1 MKDVGS
7 IRRSQIVT
15 TFGPGSIVDFRL
27 PSGALLS
34 GVMQGLEAWD
44 AYALKNKGL
53 NDPQVIHEP
62 RLENR
67 LGVKGFRPPPIG
79 HDTIQGEKRE
89 RVLPIRR
96 FPDWQSCPECH
107 VIQPAGHWAPTRS
120 GDSLECGSCSGK
132 PSVLPVRFV
141 TICEN
146 GHLNDFPWA
155 SWVPHSPKCGK
166 HLLRLVTVGAGI
178 SGLRVECVNCKE
190 SRSMGEAFSPNGIP
204 GHFCQGGR
212 PWLLDFQMG
221 CKAPPRITQ
230 RGASNVHFSVEESA
244 ISLPDWRSHFSDRL
258 GAQKTVLDAISDP
271 AVLLPVVQAAVIPGW
286 EGGESAA
293 DIVQMILEM
302 RAMDE
307 DDQAADLRVPEF
319 NMLCTD
325 TTDLGSGAR
334 ELLNRKQEVP
344 HSFASKLEWVS
355 AVERLREVRALTGFT
370 RLQAQVGG
378 KPETVPLSRF
388 PKEWLP
394 GVQVHGE
401 GIFLALNNDEVTT
414 WEASSG
420 VRLHMETMLA
430 AYISARLAEG
440 DTPDGAPPELTARYI
455 LVHTLAHALIATLS
469 LESGYS
475 SSALRERLY
484 VGPNMAGLL
493 IYTSTPD
500 ADGTMGGLS
509 RQARKGRF
517 EGLLRQALADQELC
531 SADPLCGE
539 GLATSGANGNH
550 AACHSCAFLPE
561 TSCEMFNSFLD
572 RSLLSASEI
581 CFFGDRDAGMLME

>member
-1 MKDVGS
+1 MKEVGS

-53 NDPQVIHEP
+53 NDPQIIHEP

-79 HDTIQGEKRE
+79 HDKIQGEKRD

-96 FPDWQSCPECH
+96 FPEWQSCPECH
-107 VIQPAGHWAPTRS
+107 VIQPAGQWAPTRS
-120 GDSLECGSCSGK
+120 GDSLQCSSCSGK

-155 SWVPHSPKCGK
+155 SWIPHSAKCSK

-178 SGLRVECVNCKE
+178 SGLRVECVNCKV

-212 PWLLDFQMG
+212 PWLLDYQMG

-258 GAQKTVLDAISDP
+258 GTHKSTLDAISDP
-271 AVLLPVVQAAVIPGW
+271 DTLLAVVHAAVMPHWDG
-286 EGGESAA
+286 EESAV
-293 DIVQMILEM
+293 DIVRSILEM
-302 RAMDE
+302 RAMAEE
-307 DDQAADLRVPEF
+307 DKDADLRVPEF

-325 TTDLGSGAR
+325 TSDLGSATS
-334 ELLNRKQEVP
+334 ELLNKKQEIP
-344 HSFASKLEWVS
+344 HQLASKLEWVS
-355 AVERLREVRALTGFT
+355 SVERLREVRALTGFT
-370 RLQAQVGG
+370 RLKAQVGG

-388 PKEWLP
+388 PKDWLP

-401 GIFLALNNDEVTT
+401 GIFLALNNAEVAK
-414 WEASSG
+414 WEATSA
-420 VRLHMETMLA
+420 VRSHMETMLA
-430 AYISARLAEG
+430 TYISARLAEG

-455 LVHTLAHALIATLS
+455 LVHTLAHAMIATLS

-484 VGPNMAGLL
+484 VGANMAGLL

-509 RQARKGRF
+509 RQARKGRL
-517 EGLLRQALADQELC
+517 EGLILQALADQELC

-539 GLATSGANGNH
+539 GLATRGANGNH

-572 RSLLSASEI
+572 RSLLSASDLG
-581 CFFGDRDAGMLME
+581 FFANLMITT